1 MDDPEDCSSSV
12 YRLCYLCA
20 AFRRKKIKERT
31 RRIDLGKGDEE
42 GHFHF
47 DKGPFEGVL
56 GFLFRYW
63 YYTMKAS
70 ISPVKMQ
77 AEES

>member
-1 MDDPEDCSSSV
+1 MLSL
-12 YRLCYLCA
+12 RGIQ
-20 AFRRKKIKERT
+20 KKENKRENKKNT
-31 RRIDLGKGDEE
+31 LGKGDEE